1 MNDNKLI
8 NWKFDVHK
16 SNFVKI
22 KVTVITK
29 YMTSKGKQNII
40 WPSKNIC
47 LCSGYQTNPICSAVT
62 APQLY
67 FYLALVKKIS

>member
-29 YMTSKGKQNII
+29 YMTFKGKQNII
-40 WPSKNIC
+40 GNNTLHTYSNFRILN
-47 LCSGYQTNPICSAVT
+47 LCSAHLCSDFTHV
-62 APQLY
+62 
-67 FYLALVKKIS
+67 